1 MKYEG
6 VIFDLFGTLVPSV
19 TPELYNESLRKTAE
33 AIGADFEAFH
43 GVWADKEMVRR
54 RMTGAY
60 ASQAEAVLDISRRLG
75 LDPAPDALR
84 RAAKLRA
91 EGVRTWIR
99 PRPDAV
105 AVLERLRSA
114 GVKLGMM
121 SVCSADTPIAWVD
134 TPLAG
139 LFDAE
144 LFSCVEG
151 ITKPDPRFYALA
163 CERMGVQ
170 PPGVLYVGD
179 GFDRELTGAREF
191 GLDAVLICP
200 PDEAHLILARD
211 DPREWAGPR
220 IESLSEVVS
229 IVGC

>member
-19 TPELYNESLRKTAE
+19 TPELYNASLRKTAE
-33 AIGADFEAFH
+33 AVGADFEAFH

-60 ASQAEAVLDISRRLG
+60 ASQAEAVLDVSRRLG
-75 LDPAPDALR
+75 LSPAPQALR
-84 RAAKLRA
+84 RAAELRA
-91 EGVRTWIR
+91 EGVRMWIR

-105 AVLERLRSA
+105 GVLERLRSA
-114 GVKLGMM
+114 GLKLGMM

-139 LFDAE
+139 RFDAE

-151 ITKPDPRFYALA
+151 LTKPDPRFYART
-163 CERMGVQ
+163 CERLGVQ
-170 PPGVLYVGD
+170 LPGILYVGD

-200 PDEAHLILARD
+200 PDEESIILARED
-211 DPREWAGPR
+211 ARTWSGRR
-220 IESLSEVVS
+220 IASLSEVAN